1 MAIRDVFQS
10 AVKAELAK
18 SNGTKW
24 GNDESVN
31 VILALF
37 CDNVGEDSMAQ
48 DAEFVAAIKKVV
60 NPSAFAQSL
69 ESTKIDGKA
78 MLTRQSRGA
87 KTKSALMD
95 FGE

>member
-1 MAIRDVFQS
+1 MAIKDVFQAS
-10 AVKAELAK
+10 VKAELAK

-31 VILALF
+31 VILSLIA
-37 CDNVGEDSMAQ
+37 DNVGSDDCSK
-48 DAEFVAAIKKVV
+48 DTEFVAAIKKVV
-60 NPSAFAQSL
+60 NPSAFAQAL
-69 ESTKIDGKA
+69 EGMKPP

-95 FGE
+95 FGK